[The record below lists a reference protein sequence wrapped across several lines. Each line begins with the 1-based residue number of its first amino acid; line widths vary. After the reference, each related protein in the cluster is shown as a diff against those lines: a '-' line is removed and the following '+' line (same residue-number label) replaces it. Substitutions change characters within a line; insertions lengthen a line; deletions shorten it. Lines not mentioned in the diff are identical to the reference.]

1 MLVYQRVTWIL
12 SNFHTIHGVLCF
24 LLGRIQDSVNK
35 DDGGWRVEQLELLPS
50 GIGHPNG
57 FYAHLPPPKKETN
70 LRLKES
76 RWPKVKGQVLNLTQ
90 FLNHPNSRAASL
102 LFMVVELAMPK
113 TAWKFGNA
121 KIHEF
126 DYSWLFIDLSCTLFS
141 CLILFVC
148 WCPHEAQFVQK
159 PGCIPTMFWH
169 SSPMPTMSPTPL
181 TILGDHN
188 SFHSLGT
195 SKALG
200 LVGGL
205 WFSKQTITIWEA
217 LGSSTKWFRVDNP
230 LLFGWGTPLIDQ
242 SNVRLS
248 HYLRWQVETPTRF
261 KDMFF
266 LWGNGDWTKPF
277 CIHIGLSES
286 RAPLNPQWGWY
297 AQLSSLFRDPYRE
310 N

>member
-1 MLVYQRVTWIL
+1 MTESQGAGFEPDPVPKPSEFQGGFVAVHGGWACDAQDCLEIWKCQNSWIWL
-12 SNFHTIHGVLCF
+12 FMTIHWPELHIVL
-24 LLGRIQDSVNK
+24 LLDSVCVLVPT
-35 DDGGWRVEQLELLPS
+35 WSTVR
-50 GIGHPNG
+50 
-57 FYAHLPPPKKETN
+57 PKA
-70 LRLKES
+70 RLYPYDVLTLVPDADNES
-76 RWPKVKGQVLNLTQ
+76 
-90 FLNHPNSRAASL
+90 
-102 LFMVVELAMPK
+102 
-113 TAWKFGNA
+113 
-121 KIHEF
+121 
-126 DYSWLFIDLSCTLFS
+126 
-141 CLILFVC
+141 
-148 WCPHEAQFVQK
+148 
-159 PGCIPTMFWH
+159 
-169 SSPMPTMSPTPL
+169 TPL
-181 TILGDHN
+181 TILGAHN